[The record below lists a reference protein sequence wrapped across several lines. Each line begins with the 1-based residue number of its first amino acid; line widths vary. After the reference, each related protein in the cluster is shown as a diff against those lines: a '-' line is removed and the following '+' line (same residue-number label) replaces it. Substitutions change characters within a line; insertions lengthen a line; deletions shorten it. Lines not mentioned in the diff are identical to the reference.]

1 MHRNFGLT
9 LMVNHACNLRCT
21 YCYTGEKL
29 RRPLSAEVGRKAID
43 RAVNSIAVEGR
54 LELGFF
60 GGEPLIEALLILD
73 LAEYAR
79 ESARKAQIELD
90 LQLTTNGTLDS
101 AAAWN
106 VMLLSDLR
114 LALSHDGLPEI
125 HDRHRVTVDGHSTA
139 ERVLSTMDRLKSAEK
154 EFRVVMVVRPDSVES
169 LSAGMQYLYD
179 HGIQQ
184 FDPALDIW
192 TTWTRSDGERLKQ
205 SIGQCAEFW
214 ADRLPDCSVSWFDD
228 KAARLTGVPTT
239 KPLAADL
246 GTRKLRSLRRE
257 TSIPVSE

>member
-139 ERVLSTMDRLKSAEK
+139 ERSA
-154 EFRVVMVVRPDSVES
+154 
-169 LSAGMQYLYD
+169 
-179 HGIQQ
+179 
-184 FDPALDIW
+184 
-192 TTWTRSDGERLKQ
+192 
-205 SIGQCAEFW
+205 
-214 ADRLPDCSVSWFDD
+214 FDD
-228 KAARLTGVPTT
+228 GPIKVGGKRVSRGHGCATRQRGV
-239 KPLAADL
+239 AFGRNAI
-246 GTRKLRSLRRE
+246 SLRPRD
-257 TSIPVSE
+257 SAI